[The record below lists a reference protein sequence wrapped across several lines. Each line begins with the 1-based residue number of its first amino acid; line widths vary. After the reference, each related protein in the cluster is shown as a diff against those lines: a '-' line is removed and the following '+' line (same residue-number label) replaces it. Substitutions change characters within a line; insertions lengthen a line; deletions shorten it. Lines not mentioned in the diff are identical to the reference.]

1 MLDRLEI
8 LKELSVENRTKIVL
22 LVMDG
27 LGGLPGTGG
36 QTELEAAFTPNL
48 DALASR
54 AELGLLE
61 MVDTG
66 VTPGSGP
73 GHLGLFGYDPLRFQI
88 GRGILEALGTGAHVQ
103 AGELCA
109 RGNLCT
115 WGEKDLVLD
124 RRAGRINTG
133 SSAGIIGK
141 LAERIKAIDGFGV
154 RFYPGVEHRFAV
166 VFSGEGLSDKVTDA
180 DPQVEGRPMIWREPL
195 DPSAE
200 RTSRLVNDLIR
211 KVREVLS
218 DEPKAN
224 GCLLRGISGAP
235 DIPPMPDLYRFRPAA
250 IATYPLYK
258 GLARIVGMEVLPAGK
273 TVEGLFQA
281 LGTNWAA
288 FDFFYVHVK
297 YADSRGEDG
306 DFDAKREVIEKVD
319 SLVPE
324 VLELEPDVLVVT
336 GDHSTPSVMASHSW
350 HPSPFLLASPF
361 VRSDGSPSFGERS
374 CARGSLGIMPA
385 YKLMGLMLAH
395 ARRLSKYG
403 A

>member
-1 MLDRLEI
+1 
-8 LKELSVENRTKIVL
+8 
-22 LVMDG
+22 
-27 LGGLPGTGG
+27 
-36 QTELEAAFTPNL
+36 
-48 DALASR
+48 
-54 AELGLLE
+54 
-61 MVDTG
+61 
-66 VTPGSGP
+66 
-73 GHLGLFGYDPLRFQI
+73 
-88 GRGILEALGTGAHVQ
+88 
-103 AGELCA
+103 
-109 RGNLCT
+109 
-115 WGEKDLVLD
+115 
-124 RRAGRINTG
+124 
-133 SSAGIIGK
+133 
-141 LAERIKAIDGFGV
+141 
-154 RFYPGVEHRFAV
+154 
-166 VFSGEGLSDKVTDA
+166 
-180 DPQVEGRPMIWREPL
+180 
-195 DPSAE
+195 
-200 RTSRLVNDLIR
+200 
-211 KVREVLS
+211 
-218 DEPKAN
+218 
-224 GCLLRGISGAP
+224 
-235 DIPPMPDLYRFRPAA
+235 MPDLYRFRPAA
-250 IATYPLYK
+250 IATYPMYK

-350 HPSPFLLASPF
+350 HPSPFLLASPL

>member
-1 MLDRLEI
+1 
-8 LKELSVENRTKIVL
+8 
-22 LVMDG
+22 
-27 LGGLPGTGG
+27 
-36 QTELEAAFTPNL
+36 
-48 DALASR
+48 
-54 AELGLLE
+54 
-61 MVDTG
+61 
-66 VTPGSGP
+66 
-73 GHLGLFGYDPLRFQI
+73 
-88 GRGILEALGTGAHVQ
+88 
-103 AGELCA
+103 
-109 RGNLCT
+109 
-115 WGEKDLVLD
+115 
-124 RRAGRINTG
+124 
-133 SSAGIIGK
+133 
-141 LAERIKAIDGFGV
+141 
-154 RFYPGVEHRFAV
+154 
-166 VFSGEGLSDKVTDA
+166 
-180 DPQVEGRPMIWREPL
+180 
-195 DPSAE
+195 
-200 RTSRLVNDLIR
+200 
-211 KVREVLS
+211 
-218 DEPKAN
+218 
-224 GCLLRGISGAP
+224 
-235 DIPPMPDLYRFRPAA
+235 MPDLYRFRPAA
-250 IATYPLYK
+250 IATYPMYK
-258 GLARIVGMEVLPAGK
+258 GLARIVGMEVLPVGK